1 MATPPGEVYEF
12 GPYCLDADRRVV
24 TRQNQPVGLAPK
36 TFELLLLMVRSQG
49 RAISKQELMA

>member
-12 GPYCLDADRRVV
+12 GPYCLDADWRVV

-36 TFELLLLMVRSQG
+36 TFELLLLMVRVRVG
-49 RAISKQELMA
+49 RSPNRS